1 MEFSKNEPQ
10 IIAAALNC
18 HIRRMKRDYQHKIR
32 VAEECAANGQNE
44 KKEKIVNYFID
55 RERRIYKALKLLEK
69 INKEL
74 EGAKNGIQ

>member
-1 MEFSKNEPQ
+1 MEFSKEEVQ
-10 IIAAALNC
+10 IIVAALNC
-18 HIRRMKRDYQHKIR
+18 HMRRMKRDYQHKIR

-44 KKEKIVNYFID
+44 KKEKIVNYFLD

-69 INKEL
+69 IKEL

>member
-1 MEFSKNEPQ
+1 MEFSKNEAQ

>member
-1 MEFSKNEPQ
+1 MELEELQ
-10 IIAAALNC
+10 IIVAALNC

-32 VAEECAANGQNE
+32 VAEECDANGQNE
-44 KKEKIVNYFID
+44 KKEKIVKCFLY

>member
-1 MEFSKNEPQ
+1 MEFSKEEAQ
-10 IIAAALNC
+10 IIVAALNC

-32 VAEECAANGQNE
+32 VAEECDANGQNE
-44 KKEKIVNYFID
+44 KKEKIVKCFLD

-74 EGAKNGIQ
+74 ECAKNGIQ

>member
-1 MEFSKNEPQ
+1 MEFSKNEAQ

-69 INKEL
+69 IKKEL
-74 EGAKNGIQ
+74 EGEKNGIQ